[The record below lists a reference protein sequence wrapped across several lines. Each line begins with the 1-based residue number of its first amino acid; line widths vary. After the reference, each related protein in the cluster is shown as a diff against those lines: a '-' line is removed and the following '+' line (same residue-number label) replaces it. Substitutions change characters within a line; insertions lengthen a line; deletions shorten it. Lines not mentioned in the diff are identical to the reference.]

1 MVLSTASLLP
11 CSLCNRQFGMQIWV
25 EEKKK
30 KYFFLILSFHKRFL
44 PILEQLKTVF
54 FFLPSSRNNSL
65 GVSKIYQSS
74 VTVLLGNTVFL
85 LVRFEFIYIIKCYW
99 KVKKIKLNTQCV
111 CNCMAILLLWLP
123 HSMQFPSIWMFFVKL
138 ILCKWHLKWSFA
150 SIPVIPSS
158 ASARCN
164 RNSMK
169 KRNNKKK
176 KNYKIDCGKVTTV
189 HSGLNHVC
197 VDTKSDKKRMLPPAN
212 QQKNYIN
219 ETMVSSL
226 LCCYVFL
233 AMAELQKMPQKID
246 KEFPCLYSKTYQSGG
261 EMPLPCNRQ

>member
-1 MVLSTASLLP
+1 
-11 CSLCNRQFGMQIWV
+11 
-25 EEKKK
+25 
-30 KYFFLILSFHKRFL
+30 
-44 PILEQLKTVF
+44 
-54 FFLPSSRNNSL
+54 
-65 GVSKIYQSS
+65 
-74 VTVLLGNTVFL
+74 
-85 LVRFEFIYIIKCYW
+85 
-99 KVKKIKLNTQCV
+99 
-111 CNCMAILLLWLP
+111 MAILLLWLP

-169 KRNNKKK
+169 KRNNNKKK
-176 KNYKIDCGKVTTV
+176 LQNSLWKSHNCPQWPESCMCWYKVWQETNASSC
-189 HSGLNHVC
+189 
-197 VDTKSDKKRMLPPAN
+197 KSA
-212 QQKNYIN
+212 KNYIN
-219 ETMVSSL
+219 EKMVSSL

-246 KEFPCLYSKTYQSGG
+246 KEFPCLYSKTYQPGG